1 MIARHVH
8 PNEAILTHLQE
19 FLGDWANLLGHER
32 AAYQILTDLFK
43 PETIT
48 QDETRRKIASWYIRF
63 DLFAGIM
70 GGGETKLSREWFAA
84 CQEHYQRQ
92 SRDRPDDLSAKLE
105 DLLCSSRLL
114 ATDSTLLFAG
124 RKKGTVGDEEFET
137 KTRELL
143 QRYADFGHMIET
155 TYAEPSNFV
164 KSFPYAPPPSEDD
177 ITDFRDPN
185 FLYKE
190 ELFTMNHVLLDFWAI
205 DLNFQHQLTIARQQS
220 PTPEMQAL
228 ALKKCKMIE
237 AIEQSR
243 LGQKGALLGCQASL
257 GIASV
262 FLPKDKKHIDWCRR
276 KYALIEQLGYVTS
289 PIQGRTVY

>member
-1 MIARHVH
+1 MDTNLAT
-8 PNEAILTHLQE
+8 ALTQTKE
-19 FLGDWANLLGHER
+19 FLGDWANLLGHEK

-48 QDETRRKIASWYIRF
+48 QDETRRKIAAWYIRF

-84 CQEHYQRQ
+84 VQEHYRRQ
-92 SRDRPDDLSAKLE
+92 SRDRPDDVSAKLE
-105 DLLCSSRLL
+105 DFLCSSRLL
-114 ATDSTLLFAG
+114 ATDSTLLLAG

-143 QRYADFGHMIET
+143 QQYSDFGHTVET
-155 TYAEPSNFV
+155 AFAEPSNFV
-164 KSFPYAPPPSEDD
+164 KSFPNAPLPSEDD
-177 ITDFRDPN
+177 IVDYRDPK
-185 FLYKE
+185 FLYGE
-190 ELFTMNHVLLDFWAI
+190 ELFTMNYVLLDFWAI
-205 DLNFQHQLTIARQQS
+205 DLNFKHQLAATLQQT
-220 PTPEMQAL
+220 PTPEMEAL

-237 AIEQSR
+237 AIQQSG

-262 FLPKDKKHIDWCRR
+262 FLPKDKKHVDWCRR
-276 KYALIEQLGYVTS
+276 KFALIEQLGYVANT
-289 PIQGRTVY
+289 THLWNLY